1 MNGYWPCWF
10 LRTMSSCPEGGY
22 SQKNRGC
29 GCAARFPKPLPYLWP
44 KSAVFPTLFM
54 SWLWNLNP
62 VFNQPYNNFPSSD
75 HLAYGWRTGNLN
87 WPIRIQ
93 QGWKNLVSSH
103 QCKLTGKALKSGN
116 FSHWR
121 WHEIFTKG
129 DLQFQKPYHIAKS
142 EKNETF
148 CVFSF

>member
-129 DLQFQKPYHIAKS
+129 DLQFQKPYIAKS